1 MCRAPGLGFTLFPPN
16 MMLHLSRLTLA
27 LSVTVLFTG
36 CAAGL
41 SELPWTN
48 TVTTTASKKVR
59 PPNGGGRWGTLETIT
74 TCNTHYIGSTEQS
87 RECSVAEKY
96 IPPPQRTY
104 SGGFFEQFAKQIVDD
119 LVGGMIDEAMDNLA
133 NPKASPASDTPSN
146 MTVLPPAETASAPAT
161 TLQSADNPQAQTP

>member
-1 MCRAPGLGFTLFPPN
+1 

-119 LVGGMIDEAMDNLA
+119 LVGGMIDEAMDNDVVVDLR
-133 NPKASPASDTPSN
+133 
-146 MTVLPPAETASAPAT
+146 
-161 TLQSADNPQAQTP
+161 PQW

>member
-1 MCRAPGLGFTLFPPN
+1 
-16 MMLHLSRLTLA
+16 MLRLSSLALA

-96 IPPPQRTY
+96 IPPPIRTY

-119 LVGGMIDEAMDNLA
+119 VVGGMIDEAMDNLA

-146 MTVLPPAETASAPAT
+146 ITVLPPAETASAPAT

>member
-74 TCNTHYIGSTEQS
+74 TCNITD
-87 RECSVAEKY
+87 C
-96 IPPPQRTY
+96 P
-104 SGGFFEQFAKQIVDD
+104 
-119 LVGGMIDEAMDNLA
+119 
-133 NPKASPASDTPSN
+133 
-146 MTVLPPAETASAPAT
+146 
-161 TLQSADNPQAQTP
+161 